1 MPRKPN
7 ADDARLIL
15 QLYDLRREPEMR
27 KARQWWT
34 TTYWPE
40 TADDFMKVAMAV
52 GTPENNWL
60 RQVVSYWGIA
70 ASLVLHG
77 TLHAKP
83 FLEMPFS
90 GEMYVMFA
98 KVRPFLKELREK
110 TQNPMDF
117 RIVEK
122 VILGSKEGRARLA
135 AVEGRLALRR

>member
-15 QLYDLRREPEMR
+15 QLYDLRRELEMR

-34 TTYWPE
+34 TTFWPQ

-90 GEMYVMFA
+90 GEMYAMFA
-98 KVRPFLKELREK
+98 KVRPFLQELREK

>member
-34 TTYWPE
+34 TTFWPQ
-40 TADDFMKVAMAV
+40 TAEDFVKVATAV
-52 GTPENNWL
+52 GTQENNWL

-110 TQNPMDF
+110 KQNPMDF

>member
-34 TTYWPE
+34 TMFWPQ
-40 TADDFMKVAMAV
+40 TADDFVKVAMAV
-52 GTPENNWL
+52 GTQENNWL

-77 TLHAKP
+77 TLHAGP